1 MSGKKLSTLIISL
14 LALSLAAAS
23 LCFTAN
29 GAGDGYKRK
38 DGIAAKIESVSAAE
52 DGSVSVS
59 VGIVNESCAYAS
71 DFKLTFSLPDG
82 LEAVVPQSTLTLKE
96 GESGGF
102 ATEVS
107 VKPETEPV
115 TEPAPESGC
124 GSFAA
129 SASAVAAACAA
140 AFALS
145 RGRKR
150 GKICIVFAALFILA
164 AAAIPS
170 GAAVTHRSLSLPGK
184 LELDGT
190 EYSFE
195 VIIEYDYAFEETK
208 GEATTGMKEFGIT
221 YYWGPHGEQAIDE
234 SFWQAIAECGFT
246 TVPLEN
252 NSIENNKIALGY
264 MKKYG
269 LRCSSV
275 WDVRIWQIFVSAT
288 APTDEQIDATVREV
302 VADYA
307 DFDIIDGWWLSDEPS
322 TEKFP
327 ILGKLVAAFRKYA
340 PDTECMINLFPNY
353 AKTSTQLV
361 AASYESYLKRFCDEV
376 NPGFLSYDHYHFMLN
391 DSARRGFY
399 QNFEQIRNA
408 ALENNLDYMSIIL
421 LTKHNSY
428 ADLTRGQILLEVNTA
443 LAYGCKR
450 VSYFTFILDP
460 DLLADKWDNACMSWT
475 GEKYPH
481 YYEVQKINAEIL
493 PLGRELYGKKS
504 TAVFQIVRGN
514 PETGCTAYTG
524 YGDLGEVEGVS
535 FVAGF
540 FDDGSFMI
548 ANRKYADGE
557 YGLNT
562 LTFIDVKDGLEFFDV
577 TDSSWKPF
585 EERDAEGRYVWNC
598 GAGEGMLFRVK

>member
-1 MSGKKLSTLIISL
+1 MFGKTRSAAIISAFV
-14 LALSLAAAS
+14 LALTAAA
-23 LCFTAN
+23 LCFTAG
-29 GAGDGYKRK
+29 GATDGYKRK
-38 DGIAAKIESVSAAE
+38 DGIAAKIESVTSEE

-59 VGIVNESCAYAS
+59 VGIVNESCACAS
-71 DFKLTFSLPDG
+71 DFKLTLSLPDG
-82 LEAVVPQSTLTLKE
+82 LEAAVAQSTLSLKE

-102 ATEVS
+102 GTQVS
-107 VKPETEPV
+107 IKPETEPV
-115 TEPAPESGC
+115 TEPAPKGGC
-124 GSFAA
+124 GSFAS
-129 SASAVAAACAA
+129 SASAAVAACAA

-145 RGRKR
+145 RGKKR
-150 GKICIVFAALFILA
+150 GKICIAFAALFVIA
-164 AAAIPS
+164 AAALPS
-170 GAAVTHRSLSLPGK
+170 GAAVTHRQLTLPGT

-195 VIIEYDYAFEETK
+195 VVIEYDYAFEETK

-221 YYWGPHGEQAIDE
+221 YYWGPHGAQAIDE

-252 NSIENNKIALGY
+252 NSTENNKIALGY

-275 WDVRIWQIFVSAT
+275 WDTRIWQIVEAAT
-288 APTDEQIDATVREV
+288 LPSDEQVDAAVREV

-307 DFDIIDGWWLSDEPS
+307 EFDIIDGWWLSDEPS
-322 TEKFP
+322 TAKFP
-327 ILGKLVAAFRKYA
+327 VLGKLVAAFRKYA

-353 AKTSTQLV
+353 AKASTQLA
-361 AASYESYLKRFCDEV
+361 AASYESYLERFCEEV
-376 NPGFLSYDHYHFMLN
+376 NPGFLSYDHYHFLSG
-391 DSARRGFY
+391 DSTRRGFY
-399 QNFEQIRNA
+399 QNFEQVRNA
-408 ALENNLDYMSIIL
+408 AQKNNIDYMSIIL

-450 VSYFTFILDP
+450 ISYFTFILDP

-481 YYEVQKINAEIL
+481 YYEVQKINAGIL

-504 TAVFQIVRGN
+504 TAVFHIVHGN
-514 PETGCTAYTG
+514 PETDCTAYKG
-524 YGDLGEVEGVS
+524 YGDLGEVEGIS

-548 ANRKYADGE
+548 TNRKYAEGD
-557 YGLNT
+557 YGLNS
-562 LTFIDVKDGLEFFDV
+562 LTFIDVTSGLEFFDV
-577 TDSSWKPF
+577 ADSSWKLF
-585 EERDAEGRYVWNC
+585 EKRDAEGRYVWNC

>member
-1 MSGKKLSTLIISL
+1 MFGKTRSAAIISAFV
-14 LALSLAAAS
+14 LALTAAA
-23 LCFTAN
+23 LCFTA
-29 GAGDGYKRK
+29 GAAADGYKRK
-38 DGIAAKIESVSAAE
+38 DGIAAKIESVTSGE

-71 DFKLTFSLPDG
+71 DFKLTLSLPDG
-82 LEAVVPQSTLTLKE
+82 LEAAAAQTTLSLKE

-102 ATEVS
+102 GTQVS
-107 VKPETEPV
+107 IKPETEPV
-115 TEPAPESGC
+115 AEPAPAKGC
-124 GSFAA
+124 GSFAS
-129 SASAVAAACAA
+129 SASAAVAACSA

-145 RGRKR
+145 RGKKR
-150 GKICIVFAALFILA
+150 GKICIAFAALFVIA
-164 AAAIPS
+164 AAALPS
-170 GAAVTHRSLSLPGK
+170 GAAVTHRQLTLPGT

-195 VIIEYDYAFEETK
+195 VVIEYDYAFEETK

-221 YYWGPHGEQAIDE
+221 YYWGPHGAQAIDE

-252 NSIENNKIALGY
+252 NSTENNKIALGY

-275 WDVRIWQIFVSAT
+275 WDTRIWQIVEAAT
-288 APTDEQIDATVREV
+288 LPSDEQVDAAVREV

-307 DFDIIDGWWLSDEPS
+307 EFDIIDGWWLSDEPS
-322 TEKFP
+322 TAKFP
-327 ILGKLVAAFRKYA
+327 VLGKLVAAFRKYA

-353 AKTSTQLV
+353 AKASTQLA
-361 AASYESYLKRFCDEV
+361 AASYESYLERFCEEV
-376 NPGFLSYDHYHFMLN
+376 NPGFISYDHYHFLSG
-391 DSARRGFY
+391 DSTRRGFY
-399 QNFEQIRNA
+399 QNFEQVRNA
-408 ALENNLDYMSIIL
+408 AQKNNIDYMSIIL

-450 VSYFTFILDP
+450 ISYFTFILDP

-481 YYEVQKINAEIL
+481 YYEVQKINAGIL

-504 TAVFQIVRGN
+504 TAVFHIVRGN
-514 PETGCTAYTG
+514 PETDCTAYKG
-524 YGDLGEVEGVS
+524 YGDLGEVEGIS

-548 ANRKYADGE
+548 TNRKYAEGE
-557 YGLNT
+557 YGLNS
-562 LTFIDVKDGLEFFDV
+562 LTFIDVTSGLEFFDV
-577 TDSSWKPF
+577 TDSSWKPYT
-585 EERDAEGRYVWNC
+585 ERDAEGRYVWNC